1 MLLELDEVVCPHCR
15 TPRDDME
22 MEEGRALVQKEELR
36 LKRRP
41 KLIKAGV
48 AVVVLLAAAWLL
60 RARITDSLAAAWRD
74 FAAEVAKT
82 QEPSHWNMKRG
93 PEPLAAVSSKP
104 EVAISSFIY
113 LNTSSPS
120 SEYAAAAPDPD
131 PAPASAP
138 APEAATHIPS
148 PVVATPLPQPAAPP
162 NPTANPMPG
171 ELRVHGMVYDLK
183 TKVPLQNVK
192 IKFQQR
198 QSGSIWETTTDTRG
212 HYQVGIFKNIAD
224 LVTVMIEAPGY
235 RKGLLEDQDPPYRE
249 RAPQSRADLIAE
261 TTDSDLEAVPLR
273 YPDSAQIVKLD
284 LVLIPLAKE

>member
-1 MLLELDEVVCPHCR
+1 MLMGLDEVICSHCR

-41 KLIKAGV
+41 KLIKAGI
-48 AVVVLLAAAWLL
+48 AVVILLASAWLL
-60 RARITDSLAAAWRD
+60 RVRILDSLTAAWRD

-82 QEPSHWNMKRG
+82 QEPSHWNTKKA
-93 PEPLAAVSSKP
+93 PEPLAAVNSKP
-104 EVAISSFIY
+104 EVTVSSFIY
-113 LNTSSPS
+113 LNTSSPAPP
-120 SEYAAAAPDPD
+120 YAAEAPD
-131 PAPASAP
+131 PAPAPAP

-162 NPTANPMPG
+162 NPTTNPMPG
-171 ELRVHGMVYDLK
+171 ELRVHGTVYDLK
-183 TKVPLQNVK
+183 TKVPVQNVK

-198 QSGSIWETTTDTRG
+198 QSGSVWETTTDTRG
-212 HYQVGIFKNIAD
+212 HYQVGIYKNIAD

-284 LVLIPLAKE
+284 LVLIPQAKE